1 MSGLKESCFQVSR
14 VCSYPYS
21 SESTLVTFCPWREIS
36 RDSPVSTGET
46 LPQCDLPCGRGA
58 APASLQ
64 LMPFSLKL
72 LPKTVSASSPS
83 LKLSEQ
89 DSFYLSSLLP
99 SNYCLG
105 QTLLPFL
112 TPFLPS
118 PLVSPLPPFW
128 LRELYSSKLRCTQRR
143 KLKISYG
150 KKLIKGTSQTIRRIG
165 SIIKV
170 IKGWTKIKRRRQSRE
185 DTIDEEEHEDN

>member
-1 MSGLKESCFQVSR
+1 MSGLKESCFQVSQ

-21 SESTLVTFCPWREIS
+21 SENTVVIFCPWREIY
-36 RDSPVSTGET
+36 RDSSVSTGET
-46 LPQCDLPCGRGA
+46 LPQSDLPCGRVA

-64 LMPFSLKL
+64 LRPFSLKL

-99 SNYCLG
+99 SNYYLG

-128 LRELYSSKLRCTQRR
+128 LWELYFFRLRCTQRR
-143 KLKISYG
+143 KFKLCYG
-150 KKLIKGTSQTIRRIG
+150 KKTNQRH
-165 SIIKV
+165 
-170 IKGWTKIKRRRQSRE
+170 
-185 DTIDEEEHEDN
+185 EE